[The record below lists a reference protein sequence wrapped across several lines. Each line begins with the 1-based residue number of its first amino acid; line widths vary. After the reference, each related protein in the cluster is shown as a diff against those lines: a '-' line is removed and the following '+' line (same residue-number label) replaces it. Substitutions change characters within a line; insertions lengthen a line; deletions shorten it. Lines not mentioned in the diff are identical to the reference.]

1 MFGTI
6 AIGTFV
12 SVMDHGTVMIA
23 LPNIE
28 RHFGSDL
35 PTVQWV
41 IVGYALAISA
51 LVLPMGRV
59 GDILGRKY
67 LYIVGLAIFVGA
79 SAMAGFAPNLQ
90 SLIAA
95 KVLQGVG
102 SAMIQGNGM
111 AAIIS
116 TFPSSERGK
125 ALGTHMSVVG
135 GGAIAGPA
143 IGVCW

>member
-12 SVMDHGTVMIA
+12 SVMDHGAVMIA

-51 LVLPMGRV
+51 LVLSMGRV
-59 GDILGRKY
+59 GDFLGRKY
-67 LYIVGLAIFVGA
+67 MYIGGLAIFVGA
-79 SAMAGFAPNLQ
+79 LAMAGF
-90 SLIAA
+90 AA

-116 TFPSSERGK
+116 TFPSSER
-125 ALGTHMSVVG
+125 
-135 GGAIAGPA
+135 
-143 IGVCW
+143 